1 MEPMGENKAKGI
13 LGSGKLGPLLP
24 ISCFPRNFMYDR
36 FGGRC
41 GQGLIDRP
49 LPPLRLSAPSVHLVE
64 FSWSL
69 MFHEIEPSQE

>member
-41 GQGLIDRP
+41 GQGLILFRRVSFCEGDVLGADVP
-49 LPPLRLSAPSVHLVE
+49 
-64 FSWSL
+64 
-69 MFHEIEPSQE
+69 